1 MACSSADV
9 SPVLSCWC
17 CSQLSLDTAPAY
29 KNTSVKTSTLA
40 GAYSDAYSSVSFGV
54 TIAYFTDTEG
64 TRAVTS
70 IIFSVVYG
78 KEITSMD
85 DEYIKIV
92 DLAVFS
98 QGEAVVPG
106 AFWIEFFP
114 FLRGIPS
121 WVPGTTFQ
129 KFIAHYRPYVIATRA
144 RPFEEVQAGI
154 VSSLVIATCSQITQ
168 WSAGKWHGWTF
179 HG

>member
-1 MACSSADV
+1 M
-9 SPVLSCWC
+9 
-17 CSQLSLDTAPAY
+17 
-29 KNTSVKTSTLA
+29 
-40 GAYSDAYSSVSFGV
+40 
-54 TIAYFTDTEG
+54 
-64 TRAVTS
+64 TS
-70 IIFSVVYG
+70 IIFSVLYG

-114 FLRGIPS
+114 FLKCIPS
-121 WVPGTTFQ
+121 WVPGATFQ
-129 KFIAHYRPYVIATRA
+129 KFIARYRPYVIATRT
-144 RPFEEVQAGI
+144 RPFEEVQASI
-154 VSSLVIATCSQITQ
+154 VSSFAIPACSQITH
-168 WSAGKWHGWTF
+168 WSVGKRLGSAF